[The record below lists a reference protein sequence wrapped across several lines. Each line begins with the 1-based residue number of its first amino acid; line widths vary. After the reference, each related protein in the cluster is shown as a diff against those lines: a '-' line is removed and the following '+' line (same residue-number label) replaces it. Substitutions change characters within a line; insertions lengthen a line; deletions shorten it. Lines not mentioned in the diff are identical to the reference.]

1 MAKDIKKRSASHI
14 YFGVDKDTGVLQHIS
29 KVSSGTK
36 CNCKCALCG
45 ESFEARKGTQRRHH
59 FAHVSNYECMYAGEV
74 AVYLGFSS
82 VLQEFKLI
90 RLPAITLRFPT
101 WGEAE
106 ILQED
111 RSIAIDDVFYECKEL
126 AYPPMLRVTAG
137 GSLLRII
144 LNFGNYYDDSDIEGL
159 SAEAKIGGYSTL
171 MYQMP
176 RVDDDNFSP
185 EQLTDV
191 IKSSSQAQWIF
202 SRLEEQWKDRFRS
215 IATTPKMHG
224 HGCFC
229 PLSKSFHEGKYYAQ
243 QEDCAYC
250 GYNIA
255 TAPACLCTAGSGI
268 RHKADFKRSEADRK
282 AEIEKMRLANEA
294 SLQRRLAMIEAQ
306 KAQRNTAPI
315 EKPIIAAAPQ
325 KPPSPTEEE
334 LNLAYQDIVASFD
347 PLSDTWTMDK
357 YGRRWI
363 QCKTCGKIKRDAE
376 MATYGGSDGPNRGI
390 CSECSRKGLW

>member
-14 YFGVDKDTGVLQHIS
+14 YFGVDKDTGALRHIS
-29 KVSSGTK
+29 RVLSGAK

-45 ESFEARKGTQRRHH
+45 ASFEARKGTQRRHH

-82 VLQEFKLI
+82 VLQELKSI

-106 ILQED
+106 TLQAA
-111 RSIAIDDVFYECKEL
+111 RSIAIDEVFYECKEL

-185 EQLTDV
+185 EQLADV
-191 IKSSSQAQWIF
+191 IKSSSQARWIF

-255 TAPACLCTAGSGI
+255 TAPPASVQPDRVSATRLISNVVKQTA
-268 RHKADFKRSEADRK
+268 KPKLKKCALL
-282 AEIEKMRLANEA
+282 MRL
-294 SLQRRLAMIEAQ
+294 L
-306 KAQRNTAPI
+306 
-315 EKPIIAAAPQ
+315 
-325 KPPSPTEEE
+325 
-334 LNLAYQDIVASFD
+334 
-347 PLSDTWTMDK
+347 
-357 YGRRWI
+357 
-363 QCKTCGKIKRDAE
+363 
-376 MATYGGSDGPNRGI
+376 
-390 CSECSRKGLW
+390 CSAG